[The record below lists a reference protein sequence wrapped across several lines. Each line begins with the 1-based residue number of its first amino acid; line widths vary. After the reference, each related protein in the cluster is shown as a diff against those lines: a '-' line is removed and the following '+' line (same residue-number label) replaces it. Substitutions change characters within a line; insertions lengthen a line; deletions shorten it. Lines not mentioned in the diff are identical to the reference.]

1 MTPNSCLLA
10 RNLSFSFGENPAIHE
25 ISVEFTRGKITGIMG
40 PNGSGKS
47 TLLKCLS
54 GIIEP
59 HSGDVLAFGGLLS
72 DFQDKIS
79 YIPQKEKIDW
89 DFPITVKDLVRTSLY
104 KSLKWY
110 ERFSA
115 ELIRLS
121 DQAIQTMGLEG
132 FENKQIGQLS
142 GGQQQ
147 RAFLA
152 RALAS
157 NAEVFLLDE
166 PFTGLDA
173 KATEDLIRILKKI
186 RDDGKSVI
194 VVHHDFSNA
203 ALFLDEII
211 LLKTTVLK
219 FGSANEV
226 INSPELRRAF
236 GFPGMGQMH

>member
-1 MTPNSCLLA
+1 MTSNSCLSA
-10 RNLSFSFGENPAIHE
+10 RNLSFSFGENPAIQD
-25 ISVEFTRGKITGIMG
+25 INVEFPRGKITGIMG

-47 TLLKCLS
+47 TLLQCLS

-59 HSGDVLAFGGLLS
+59 QTGDVLAFGDMLS
-72 DFQDKIS
+72 EHQEKIS

-89 DFPITVKDLVRTSLY
+89 DFPITVKDLVKTSLF
-104 KSLKWY
+104 KRLKWY
-110 ERFSA
+110 ERFSE
-115 ELIRLS
+115 ELIHLS
-121 DQAIQTMGLEG
+121 EQAIQTMGLEG
-132 FENKQIGQLS
+132 LENKQIGQLS

-173 KATEDLIRILKKI
+173 KATKDLIGILKKI
-186 RDDGKSVI
+186 RDDGNSVV

-203 ALFLDEII
+203 SLFLDEVV
-211 LLKTTVLK
+211 LLKTTLLK
-219 FGSANEV
+219 SGSTDAV
-226 INSPELRRAF
+226 INSSELRLAF
-236 GFPGMGQMH
+236 GFPG